1 MAKYPLGFCAYT
13 FGYFFAVFRW
23 FGAILSITMIVALPF
38 AFLLCLMCFSLLK
51 GLIVDVN
58 YSLTKLSQSSV
69 YFSGEFWQER
79 LARILKQSKEQD
91 IQNFLNTKV
100 KNAMESLSQSLKNY
114 GLKTQ
119 IVQEKSSIS
128 LIIKKEFAKDF
139 IYGVQ
144 VVKKQASQSIID
156 DKFMPTYSKEFI
168 FEPQTFFADS
178 RNGYN
183 IEYLNEQEI
192 IVDILKQYERYL
204 QLLFDD
210 KNEIF
215 TKAYD

>member
-1 MAKYPLGFCAYT
+1 
-13 FGYFFAVFRW
+13 
-23 FGAILSITMIVALPF
+23 
-38 AFLLCLMCFSLLK
+38 
-51 GLIVDVN
+51 
-58 YSLTKLSQSSV
+58 
-69 YFSGEFWQER
+69 
-79 LARILKQSKEQD
+79 
-91 IQNFLNTKV
+91 
-100 KNAMESLSQSLKNY
+100 
-114 GLKTQ
+114 
-119 IVQEKSSIS
+119 
-128 LIIKKEFAKDF
+128 
-139 IYGVQ
+139 
-144 VVKKQASQSIID
+144 
-156 DKFMPTYSKEFI
+156 MPTYSKEFI

>member
-1 MAKYPLGFCAYT
+1 
-13 FGYFFAVFRW
+13 
-23 FGAILSITMIVALPF
+23 MIVALPF

>member
-1 MAKYPLGFCAYT
+1 M
-13 FGYFFAVFRW
+13 
-23 FGAILSITMIVALPF
+23 
-38 AFLLCLMCFSLLK
+38 
-51 GLIVDVN
+51 
-58 YSLTKLSQSSV
+58 
-69 YFSGEFWQER
+69 
-79 LARILKQSKEQD
+79 
-91 IQNFLNTKV
+91 
-100 KNAMESLSQSLKNY
+100 
-114 GLKTQ
+114 
-119 IVQEKSSIS
+119 
-128 LIIKKEFAKDF
+128 IIKKEFAKDF